1 MPRTSSSDS
10 SDDGQYFVPT
20 EGTYIVVQLD
30 PVNMVEPLR
39 DPDLTAAAQALQTC
53 KYIAY
58 VYRIIDLPIPKRP
71 DHKCR
76 IALAGRG
83 PCQQDDDANID
94 ASMCVPISP
103 TTEHPLSRKPVP
115 TRPSFPFPNC
125 YQYSM
130 AIPVVRIPTKF
141 FYDHTNAVAI
151 SPYDLFSVK
160 TYINEDHR
168 KRDTLQAAKSQP
180 AAEPLSGED
189 FVDHRSTRTASSSV
203 AGEHQGEHGPVS
215 LSDATP
221 VGNEPVADAFES
233 DPPTLT
239 TNADAY
245 RSDVAADTPKPEPA
259 APHHANGISKDGPAE
274 EGQRILSQSDQSQ
287 VGRTA
292 VAPDVS
298 DVDTTAAHRSVK
310 SFEQRSS
317 SQRSE
322 SHNGDD
328 DGRSTGS
335 SSTHSMIESIADRPR
350 SASPAPSDL
359 LHRIFLGNPDEDRDI
374 IPLVSVSLDLS
385 DAGEVND
392 PMAFLKE
399 IEVIQQLVLEY
410 RSKHDQSDWD
420 CESSNAT
427 SVDTSSW
434 VDVTADAPSILEQRD
449 TTARK
454 RTRISKLC
462 DATRFKLRT
471 RARYMRRRG
480 VAFLKVV
487 KAVLTCSFTVRIEYT
502 LDLN

>member
-1 MPRTSSSDS
+1 MRSTAGPTTTYYWKMHSLVLYQAHTLCTAWRQQSCLLNLKRRKLSSPIHISRQTRISYAMPRTSSSDS

-39 DPDLTAAAQALQTC
+39 DPELTAAAQALQAC

-83 PCQQDDDANID
+83 PCRQDDNANID
-94 ASMCVPISP
+94 ASMCIPISP

-115 TRPSFPFPNC
+115 TRPSFPFPDC

-130 AIPVVRIPTKF
+130 AVPVVRIPTKF
-141 FYDHTNAVAI
+141 FYDHTNAIAI

-168 KRDTLQAAKSQP
+168 KRDTLQAARSQP
-180 AAEPLSGED
+180 AGKPLSDED
-189 FVDHRSTRTASSSV
+189 DVDHCGTRTASSSV
-203 AGEHQGEHGPVS
+203 AGEHQGEDGP
-215 LSDATP
+215 P

-233 DPPTLT
+233 NLPTFN
-239 TNADAY
+239 TNTDAY
-245 RSDVAADTPKPEPA
+245 RGDVTTDTPKLEPA
-259 APHHANGISKDGPAE
+259 APHHANGISEDGPADE
-274 EGQRILSQSDQSQ
+274 VQRTSSQSDQSQ

-292 VAPDVS
+292 DAPDVS
-298 DVDTTAAHRSVK
+298 AGVDITAAYRSVK

-322 SHNGDD
+322 SHTGDD

-335 SSTHSMIESIADRPR
+335 SSTHSMIESIADRSR
-350 SASPAPSDL
+350 SASPVVPSDL

-385 DAGEVND
+385 EAGEVND
-392 PMAFLKE
+392 PMAFLEE
-399 IEVIQQLVLEY
+399 IEVIQQ
-410 RSKHDQSDWD
+410 
-420 CESSNAT
+420 
-427 SVDTSSW
+427 
-434 VDVTADAPSILEQRD
+434 
-449 TTARK
+449 
-454 RTRISKLC
+454 
-462 DATRFKLRT
+462 
-471 RARYMRRRG
+471 
-480 VAFLKVV
+480 
-487 KAVLTCSFTVRIEYT
+487 
-502 LDLN
+502 

>member
-1 MPRTSSSDS
+1 
-10 SDDGQYFVPT
+10 
-20 EGTYIVVQLD
+20 
-30 PVNMVEPLR
+30 MVEPLGDR
-39 DPDLTAAAQALQTC
+39 ELVTAAQALKPS

-58 VYRIIDLPIPKRP
+58 VYHIIDLPIPKRP
-71 DHKCR
+71 DRKCR

-83 PCQQDDDANID
+83 LCRQDDDANID

-130 AIPVVRIPTKF
+130 AVPIIRIPTKI
-141 FYDHTNAVAI
+141 FYDHTTAI
-151 SPYDLFSVK
+151 AIPPYDLFSVK
-160 TYINEDHR
+160 AYMSEDHR
-168 KRDTLQAAKSQP
+168 KRAALQATRSQP

-203 AGEHQGEHGPVS
+203 A
-215 LSDATP
+215 

-298 DVDTTAAHRSVK
+298 GVDTTAAHRSVK

-449 TTARK
+449 TTAQ
-454 RTRISKLC
+454 LC

-502 LDLN
+502 LDLD